1 MEAATAARQV
11 RERAHRLGFQLVGFG
26 SGEPFERERG
36 LILESLA
43 RGHLAGMGW
52 ITPERVKL
60 SCDPE
65 ALLPGARSIVAL
77 GLAYDGAAAE
87 PGDDGGPRGRV
98 ARYAGGRDYHDV
110 IRPRL
115 HELAEAIVEL
125 GGPQTRCRVF
135 VDTGP
140 LVERAAAVRTGLG
153 FIGKNTCLLTGPL
166 GSYVLLSAILTTVEL
181 PPDPLVMRDC
191 GSCRACIDACPTQ
204 AIVAPGEL
212 DATRCIS
219 YLTIEHRGTIG
230 PDLRPK
236 MGDWVFGCDVCQEV
250 CPWNRGRPGSAAM
263 ESEVGAS
270 NGASSLDLIEL
281 LALDDASFRARFRGT
296 ALTRPKRSGLLRNA
310 AVALGNAQDPR
321 AVPALAAAL
330 ADPEPLVRGHAAWA
344 LAQISPPS
352 AEVTEALRQALAV
365 ETDAEARAELE
376 GALSQVG
383 AR

>member
-1 MEAATAARQV
+1 MEPAAAAYQV
-11 RERAHRLGFQLVGFG
+11 RERAHGLGFQLVGFG
-26 SGEPFERERG
+26 TAAPFERERG

-77 GLAYDGAAAE
+77 GLAYNGAAAE
-87 PGDDGGPRGRV
+87 PADDGGIRGRV
-98 ARYAGGRDYHDV
+98 ARYARGADYHDV

-115 HELAEAIVEL
+115 QELAEAIVEL

-219 YLTIEHRGTIG
+219 YLTIEHRGAIG

-236 MGDWVFGCDVCQEV
+236 MGEWVFGCDVCQEV
-250 CPWNRGRPGSAAM
+250 CPWNQARPGAKDAELSASMGTSA
-263 ESEVGAS
+263 
-270 NGASSLDLIEL
+270 SLDLIEL
-281 LALDDASFRARFRGT
+281 LALDDPGFRARFRGT
-296 ALTRPKRSGLLRNA
+296 PLTRPKRAGLLRNA
-310 AVALGNAQDPR
+310 VVALGNGRDPR
-321 AVPALAAAL
+321 AVPALVAAL

-344 LAQISPPS
+344 LGQISPPS

-383 AR
+383 AG